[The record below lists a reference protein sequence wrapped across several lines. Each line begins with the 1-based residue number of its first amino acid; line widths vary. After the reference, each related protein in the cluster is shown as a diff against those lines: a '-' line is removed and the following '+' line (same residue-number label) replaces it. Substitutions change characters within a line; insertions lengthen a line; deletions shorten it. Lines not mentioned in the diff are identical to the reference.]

1 MKVVLTEEAERDLE
15 ESVSYLLERNPEAAA
30 ALIDKV
36 FDLAQRLA
44 DGMFDGPWEQLSDGR
59 RVQSWPL
66 SPYRL
71 FYRRSEQALTVL
83 RLYHQRQ
90 KPL

>member
-1 MKVVLTEEAERDLE
+1 MKVVFTEEVEHDLQE
-15 ESVSYLLERNPEAAA
+15 AVAYLLERNAGAATN
-30 ALIDKV
+30 LVDKV

-44 DGMFDGPWEQLSDGR
+44 DNMFDGPWEVLSDGR

-66 SPYRL
+66 PPYRM
-71 FYRRSEQALTVL
+71 FYQRTEHALIVL

-90 KPL
+90 RPL